1 MYLVHLEIAVQYLC
15 PQLNVYDI
23 YWNKL
28 DFEVQTDTVYVPFK
42 QTKILYSDLLKMV
55 TGLELEGIV
64 NNKLSIYLNIWTVVL
79 TFKKKNIL
87 WSKSIW
93 TVIIKQWCE
102 SWTCSVHKRRN
113 HRDWV
118 DWLVQENSIFS
129 TQLHVCVCGCVFMLT
144 DTWSTNS
151 AVSCPTKSN

>member
-79 TFKKKNIL
+79 TFKKKKHSL
-87 WSKSIW
+87 K
-93 TVIIKQWCE
+93 
-102 SWTCSVHKRRN
+102 
-113 HRDWV
+113 
-118 DWLVQENSIFS
+118 
-129 TQLHVCVCGCVFMLT
+129 
-144 DTWSTNS
+144 
-151 AVSCPTKSN
+151 

>member
-1 MYLVHLEIAVQYLC
+1 M
-15 PQLNVYDI
+15 NDI

-28 DFEVQTDTVYVPFK
+28 DFEDQTDTVYVPFK

-64 NNKLSIYLNIWTVVL
+64 NNNLSIYLNIWTVVL
-79 TFKKKNIL
+79 TLKKNIL
-87 WSKSIW
+87 WSKNIW

-102 SWTCSVHKRRN
+102 SWKCSVHKGRN

-118 DWLVQENSIFS
+118 DWFVQENSIFS
-129 TQLHVCVCGCVFMLT
+129 TQLHVCVCGCVCVYADWHLKYQLCGQLP
-144 DTWSTNS
+144 N
-151 AVSCPTKSN
+151 